1 MVAIIYYICID
12 TLPSVCGICSCV
24 VFVKNANENIPLS
37 NIIEEFGILHNIIY
51 LFIILVFIYY

>member
-1 MVAIIYYICID
+1 MHWYTAFCVWD
-12 TLPSVCGICSCV
+12 LCV